1 MLAALLTNLPEA
13 PPESIFSSGPLRGF
27 GTWNRDWARD
37 YGPDV
42 DKAKKAKLDEVQE
55 AIDALSNKTLPE
67 HFEEAQTLIERKPMA
82 YELMKAQ
89 DDLVSVMTAY
99 YAFKRWQ
106 KKRNKMAAIL
116 LLS

>member
-1 MLAALLTNLPEA
+1 MLGALLCNLPQ
-13 PPESIFSSGPLRGF
+13 PVHTSGPLRGF
-27 GTWNRDWARD
+27 GTWNRDWAQD

-42 DKAKKAKLDEVQE
+42 DKAKKAKLDEVQT
-55 AIDALSNKTLPE
+55 AIDALSNATLPE
-67 HFEEAQTLIERKPMA
+67 YFEEAQSVVERKPMA

-99 YAFKRWQ
+99 YQFKRWQ
-106 KKRNKMAAIL
+106 KKRNKVAAIL